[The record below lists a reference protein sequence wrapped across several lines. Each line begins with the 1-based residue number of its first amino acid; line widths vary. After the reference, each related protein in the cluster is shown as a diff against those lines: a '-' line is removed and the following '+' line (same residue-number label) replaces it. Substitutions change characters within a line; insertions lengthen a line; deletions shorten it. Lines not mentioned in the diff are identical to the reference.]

1 MQQMSNILL
10 GNSGKVASVTG
21 SDKSQGAD
29 NQSFLSVFNQASQM
43 DVEKT
48 KLAKSSETNV
58 EEQSD
63 VAIEEADVELIFA
76 QIGMSENFDKVGPS
90 DPSGKE
96 LPLDEELLADE
107 ELVAS
112 ETLFEE
118 TELIVEAYLL
128 KGEEHLDSEKQLL
141 DSELLAKTQTINS
154 DEQFETEVDE
164 TVSAFLSSLT
174 AEQLT
179 QLSEFSSMDSEKLA
193 SLTPAQINQLIAD
206 FNRQHQLSGEQ
217 ALPLMALTDKQAVLA
232 NANEGEADG
241 DSVKNVAKLASN
253 TQANA
258 NQTNNASLVNPQS
271 VVNTT
276 LEMQASKN
284 TAEANLNAE
293 KGTILGEAS
302 QSETKSS
309 SKEVPQINLSKAEL
323 TVSMDKQIAKN
334 AALASS
340 AASAAT
346 SELTP
351 ESTEVKALQNQSSFT
366 AQHKSDVPQFQLSL
380 RQGAE
385 AAVNMQDMIQKF
397 APVMKQQLITMVGQG
412 VQHAEIRLDPA
423 ELGHMVVRVQVHGE
437 QTQVQFQVAQSQTRD
452 LVEQAIPKLRE
463 MLAEEG
469 LQLAD
474 SHVSQDGDNES
485 KSEYDEQ
492 NSNGDAM
499 LDEISAQEL
508 DIAAKHSLSSN
519 SAIDYYA

>member
-43 DVEKT
+43 DIEKT

-107 ELVAS
+107 GSA
-112 ETLFEE
+112 
-118 TELIVEAYLL
+118 I
-128 KGEEHLDSEKQLL
+128 DSDML
-141 DSELLAKTQTINS
+141 DSELLANTQTINS
-154 DEQFETEVDE
+154 DEQLETEVDE
-164 TVSAFLSSLT
+164 TVNAFLSSLT

-193 SLTPAQINQLIAD
+193 SLTPAQLNQLIAD

-232 NANEGEADG
+232 NANEGAADS
-241 DSVKNVAKLASN
+241 DSVKNVANLASN
-253 TQANA
+253 TQANT

-284 TAEANLNAE
+284 SAEANLNAE
-293 KGTILGEAS
+293 KGTILGEAT
-302 QSETKSS
+302 QAETKSS